1 MPHFANNLLIKFIL
15 YVLCRRTMLRDSV
28 LNASP
33 IKEKKSP
40 NTLRYDSAHM
50 LHLASN
56 VLKNV
61 LLMYFHDDTMRRDSI
76 SLPHQEFLMNFLFSS
91 FLKLIAI

>member
-1 MPHFANNLLIKFIL
+1 MGFP
-15 YVLCRRTMLRDSV
+15 CGTMQRDSV

-40 NTLRYDSAHM
+40 NTLRHESAHM

-56 VLKNV
+56 VLKHV

-76 SLPHQEFLMNFLFSS
+76 SLPHQEFLMNFLF
-91 FLKLIAI
+91 FLFFKIDYNMTNVTLKRKHGV